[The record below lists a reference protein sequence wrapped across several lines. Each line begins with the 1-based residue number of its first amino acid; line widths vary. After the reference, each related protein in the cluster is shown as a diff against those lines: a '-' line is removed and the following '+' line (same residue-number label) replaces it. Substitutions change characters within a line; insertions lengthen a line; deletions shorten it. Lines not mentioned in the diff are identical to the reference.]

1 MVDGARH
8 AQRLIV
14 DEMDLYTRSARIRG
28 RAGDLGLEE
37 FLQLDGSGGL
47 ARGRETLG
55 GLAKNGGGHGGEGG
69 T

>member
-1 MVDGARH
+1 M
-8 AQRLIV
+8 
-14 DEMDLYTRSARIRG
+14 G
-28 RAGDLGLEE
+28 RAGDLGLEV

-47 ARGRETLG
+47 ARGREALG